1 MMWWSR
7 VFNREKTFPRGNC
20 PPKAKGVLAVGGKT
34 MRVLF
39 IALILATLG
48 GAAQASCLVQ
58 TGKCVSVP
66 KSTYVAPFAPGDLLP
81 KNKAEILLNVTY
93 HGLPASDGT
102 FWYAR
107 LDRHVYKVTPN
118 TFEVIEDVTSMTRRL
133 KR

>member
-1 MMWWSR
+1 MIRAM
-7 VFNREKTFPRGNC
+7 VL
-20 PPKAKGVLAVGGKT
+20 VLA
-34 MRVLF
+34 M
-39 IALILATLG
+39 AS
-48 GAAQASCLVQ
+48 GAEASCRIE
-58 TGKCVSVP
+58 TSGKCLTVP
-66 KSTYVAPFAPGDLLP
+66 KSTYVAPYGPGDLLP
-81 KNKAEILLNVTY
+81 RDQAKILLNVTY